1 MNRPQFSYWT
11 KALFVFVA
19 SILGALNL
27 LMVGGIGFLD
37 LTQGQ
42 YLGIFTVAFVLA
54 GGILGLQEAPSQIA
68 SSKRTN

>member
-1 MNRPQFSYWT
+1 MKPTFSYWT
-11 KALFVFVA
+11 KALFVFIA
-19 SILGALNL
+19 SILGGLNL
-27 LMVGGIGFLD
+27 LMTGAIGFLD

-68 SSKRTN
+68 SSSRG